1 MITLKKVSKNL
12 IHSFIYSTNTDA
24 DNSEARYL
32 SQGIQAR

>member
-1 MITLKKVSKNL
+1 MTTLKKMSKNL

-32 SQGIQAR
+32 AQGTQAR